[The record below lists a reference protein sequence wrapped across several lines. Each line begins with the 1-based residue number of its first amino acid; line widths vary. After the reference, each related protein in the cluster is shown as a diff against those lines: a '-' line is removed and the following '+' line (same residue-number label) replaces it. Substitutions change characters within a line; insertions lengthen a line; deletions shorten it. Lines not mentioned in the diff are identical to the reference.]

1 MSFLKSIKL
10 ARKFE
15 QKLLKEGLGPDD
27 VRLVGPEGGSAQ
39 HVNLRTQPVPAA
51 VKDPYADIPA
61 PQPEQPKTVVVPEQ
75 TIVGKVP
82 ADPRVS
88 SVQAFLNSQ
97 MAYQITNDGRFGKET
112 ARALSDWGKSLGLTL
127 NQNQLFQ
134 LALGKATIK

>member
-15 QKLLKEGLGPDD
+15 QKLLKEAAGPDD
-27 VRLVGPEGGSAQ
+27 VRIVTGPGQAH
-39 HVNLRTQPVPAA
+39 HVNLRSQPVPAA
-51 VKDPYADIPA
+51 APDPYANIPA
-61 PQPEQPKTVVVPEQ
+61 PQPEPQQVNIPEE
-75 TIVGKVP
+75 TIVGQRP
-82 ADPRVS
+82 ANPDVKA
-88 SVQAFLNSQ
+88 VQTFLNGQ
-97 MAYQITNDGRFGKET
+97 MAYQIDEDGRFGKET